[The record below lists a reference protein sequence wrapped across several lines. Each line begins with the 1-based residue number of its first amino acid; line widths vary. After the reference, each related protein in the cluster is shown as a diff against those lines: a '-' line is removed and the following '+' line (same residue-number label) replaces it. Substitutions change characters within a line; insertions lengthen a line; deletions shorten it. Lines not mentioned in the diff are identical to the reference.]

1 MHVTEEN
8 FVHEFRATLG
18 RLRLRWENNIKMD
31 ITEIGLVLIGF
42 TWLSLGTDRALL
54 PIQKRAFGLPTMQ
67 GIS

>member
-42 TWLSLGTDRALL
+42 MWLSLGTDRALL
-54 PIQKRAFGLPTMQ
+54 PI
-67 GIS
+67 